1 MSNGFMFSF
10 ELLLCLFILEIIHK
24 VAKQSVMLDVD
35 EPVSQLHKCA
45 FQFHGSDRMYLCLS
59 TEKVIQYQ
67 VMWMQLSSSNQPSLE
82 LSVMQVATKFEVV
95 QVV

>member
-1 MSNGFMFSF
+1 MSKGLMLSI
-10 ELLLCLFILEIIHK
+10 ELLLCLFILEIIRK
-24 VAKQSVMLDVD
+24 VTKQSVMLDVD

-67 VMWMQLSSSNQPSLE
+67 VMGMQLSSSNQPSLDI
-82 LSVMQVATKFEVV
+82 SVLQVSTKLEVV